1 MSETITF
8 EIGDLVINKPSFPV
22 DDPTFHGFVYDIG
35 RFPQDQVY
43 VHWFG
48 GLSEA
53 PFRSI
58 EKVHAIEL
66 VSKGTR

>member
-43 VHWFG
+43 VRWFG
-48 GLSEA
+48 GLTEP
-53 PFRSI
+53 PFCAVEHRANL
-58 EKVHAIEL
+58 KL
-66 VSKGTR
+66 VAKAK

>member
-8 EIGDLVINKPSFPV
+8 EIGDLVKDKPSFPEE
-22 DDPTFHGFVYDIG
+22 DRAIHGFVYDIG

-58 EKVHAIEL
+58 EKVHTIEL